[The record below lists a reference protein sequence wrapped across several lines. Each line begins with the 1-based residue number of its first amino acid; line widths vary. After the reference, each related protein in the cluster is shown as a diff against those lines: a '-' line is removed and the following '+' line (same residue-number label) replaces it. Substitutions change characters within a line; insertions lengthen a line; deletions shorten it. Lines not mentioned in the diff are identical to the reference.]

1 MAYIK
6 EYWQNKEQRATIAR
20 EHTKEMQ
27 NKYGRCIQ
35 TSILGTK
42 IYDTDSYNR
51 DFEEDIEDK
60 DTKII
65 VENIDLPFGKTKI
78 KQLIKSGELPLMKI
92 GNDYITTFSILEEW
106 IKEHINEEIYY

>member
-1 MAYIK
+1 MTYIK

-20 EHTKEMQ
+20 EHTKEMR

-35 TSILGTK
+35 TAISATK
-42 IYDTDSYNR
+42 IYDTDSFNR

-65 VENIDLPFGKTKI
+65 VENIDSVGAVMKYGNPSTAVLNFSCSWSQFGSTYEED
-78 KQLIKSGELPLMKI
+78 ELRDIMTQGIEKYC
-92 GNDYITTFSILEEW
+92 N
-106 IKEHINEEIYY
+106 